1 MKLVILSGGF
11 GTRISEET
19 HKIPKPMVKIGN
31 MPIIWHIMQ
40 YYSYYGVNDFIICG
54 GYKYQII
61 KKFFSFKKNI
71 NSNWNVKV
79 VNTGNNSNTGE
90 RIKRI
95 KKYVD
100 NTFLLT
106 YGDGLSDINISELIK
121 FHQKFKG
128 IVTLSSVKPIPKY
141 GKILFKK
148 NLIKRFYEK
157 EQFREDWING
167 GFFVCNKNLF
177 SYFTKKNSV
186 FESDVL
192 NKLAKKGHLQGYK
205 HTGFWYCMD
214 TLRDKNFLNDI
225 YKKGFTP
232 WIKWENKK

>member
-1 MKLVILSGGF
+1 MKLVILSGGL
-11 GTRISEET
+11 GTRLSEET
-19 HKIPKPMVKIGN
+19 HKIPKPMVKIGK

-40 YYSYYGVNDFIICG
+40 YYSYYGINDFIICG

-71 NSNWNVKV
+71 NSNWNVNV

-100 NTFLLT
+100 DTFLLT
-106 YGDGLSDINISELIK
+106 YGDGLSDINISKLIK
-121 FHQKFKG
+121 FHRKFKG
-128 IVTLSSVKPIPKY
+128 MVTLSSVKPVPKY

-167 GFFVCNKNLF
+167 GFFVCNKDLF

-192 NKLAKKGHLQGYK
+192 NRLAKKGHLQGYK

-232 WIKWENKK
+232 WIKWENKN